1 MTLLT
6 GKDREEYI
14 SKHFTPDTIVPDS
27 LMIEMSQQIKL
38 RTRVYSDTIVR
49 SPEAYYNSVFFDYK
63 DQWHLLNSDE
73 PNCILVETRMSYEY
87 DEDNI
92 DDLYDAI
99 TPTMYKS
106 TSRSYVK
113 V

>member
-1 MTLLT
+1 MNQMT
-6 GKDREEYI
+6 
-14 SKHFTPDTIVPDS
+14 
-27 LMIEMSQQIKL
+27 QQIKF
-38 RTRVYSDTIVR
+38 RTRVYSDVEVR
-49 SPEAYYNSVFFDYK
+49 NPEAYYNAVFYDYK
-63 DQWHLLNSDE
+63 DQWHLLNSDDSH
-73 PNCILVETRMSYEY
+73 CILVESRVSYEY

-99 TPTMYKS
+99 TPEMYVS

>member
-1 MTLLT
+1 
-6 GKDREEYI
+6 
-14 SKHFTPDTIVPDS
+14 
-27 LMIEMSQQIKL
+27 MSQQIKF
-38 RTRVYSDTIVR
+38 RTRVYSDVEVR
-49 SPEAYYNSVFFDYK
+49 NPEAYYHAVFCDYK
-63 DQWHLLNSDE
+63 DQWHLLNSDDSH
-73 PNCILVETRMSYEY
+73 CILVESRVSYDY

-99 TPTMYKS
+99 TPEMYKS